1 MGIKHWAAIV
11 ARGSEGVDFTS
22 DHETTDFNIDKA
34 RGTFV
39 LLFSMIVML
48 VWAIQVEVGKVR

>member
-1 MGIKHWAAIV
+1 M

-22 DHETTDFNIDKA
+22 DHEMTDFNIDKA